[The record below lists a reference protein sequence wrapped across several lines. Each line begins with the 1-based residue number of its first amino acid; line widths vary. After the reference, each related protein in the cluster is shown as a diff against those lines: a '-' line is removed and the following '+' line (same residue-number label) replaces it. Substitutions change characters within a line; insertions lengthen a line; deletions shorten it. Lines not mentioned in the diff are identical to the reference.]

1 MSGFWT
7 FLAEWLSIQWFYP
20 ATFFGFQWA
29 QPFYFYLIPAIWVF
43 VVLKWL
49 FYYRFRQK
57 LPVAFDRKEFKS
69 TWVSLLRFIPDIL
82 FGLFLTLLLVSLA
95 RPQRS
100 NELVERY
107 TDGIDIMLTIDIS
120 ESMKIEDFKP
130 NRLQVA
136 KKVAKDFVLGRY
148 KDRIGL
154 VIFSG
159 DAFSLCP
166 LTSDY
171 DLLSGYIQDLSVDQ
185 ITKPGTAIGSAL
197 AVSINRMRESKAK
210 SKVLLL
216 LSDGESNAGSIDPV
230 TAAKLADAYGIRIY
244 TILIGQSGKVPFGKD
259 FFGNTQ
265 YVENTVDE
273 SSLREIARIGK
284 GKFFRASNAS
294 ALRNVFAEI
303 NTLEKSEIKEKRYRD
318 TLDFYRF
325 YLYWA
330 ALIFLL
336 WLLIKSTRINN
347 FLED

>member
-1 MSGFWT
+1 MSEIWS
-7 FLAEWLSIQWFYP
+7 FLGEWLSFKWFYP
-20 ATFFGFQWA
+20 STLQSFRWA
-29 QPFYFYLIPAIWVF
+29 QPFFFYLIPAVWILIVF
-43 VVLKWL
+43 KWL

-57 LPVAFDRKEFKS
+57 LPVAFNRKEFAS
-69 TWVSLLRFIPDIL
+69 TWVSLLRFIPDVV
-82 FGLFLTLLLVSLA
+82 FAVFLTLLLVSLA

-107 TDGIDIMLTIDIS
+107 TDGIDIMLTMDIS

-130 NRLQVA
+130 NRLHVA
-136 KKVAKDFVLGRY
+136 KKVAKDFVLGRF

-166 LTSDY
+166 LTTDY
-171 DLLSGYIQDLSVDQ
+171 DLLSSYIQDLSIDQ

-216 LSDGESNAGSIDPV
+216 LSDGDNNAGSIDPI
-230 TAAKLADAYGIRIY
+230 TAAKLADAFGIKVY
-244 TILIGQSGKVPFGKD
+244 AILIGQSGKVPFGKD

-265 YVENTVDE
+265 YIENTVDE
-273 SSLREIARIGK
+273 TTLREIARIGK
-284 GKFFRASNAS
+284 GKFYRASNAN

-303 NTLEKSEIKEKRYRD
+303 NTLEKSEIKENRFRD
-318 TLDFYRF
+318 TLDFYTY

-330 ALIFLL
+330 AVVFLL
-336 WLLIKSTRINN
+336 WLLLKSTGINN